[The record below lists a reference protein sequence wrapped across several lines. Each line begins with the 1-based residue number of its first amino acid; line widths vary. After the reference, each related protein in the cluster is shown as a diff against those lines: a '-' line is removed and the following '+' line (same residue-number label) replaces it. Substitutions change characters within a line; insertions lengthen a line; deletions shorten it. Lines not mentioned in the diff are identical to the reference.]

1 MEACTHTHTHTL
13 TNTRMLSHTQ
23 FPAEGLTGRADVFRM
38 RMVIGQ
44 SKMQNNWQLL
54 RRPNGH

>member
-1 MEACTHTHTHTL
+1 
-13 TNTRMLSHTQ
+13 MLSHTQ
-23 FPAEGLTGRADVFRM
+23 LSAEGLTGRADVFRM